1 MIIINIDNEIRSKNK
16 KLDKYINKISKRIYK
31 NLYDLNIETQ
41 INNSTFKNA
50 INIYYDQNCIED
62 LNNNRSI
69 QNKYVGAGYNY
80 ELNIN
85 KDNNLTD
92 IRYQIT
98 DCELISNTWINLA
111 YLITKEIADD
121 LGYIDKRITNN
132 IYEVQKGDSL
142 YQIAKKFNT
151 SIDMLKLINNLETDE
166 LMPGTNILISS
177 SDPEE
182 IITYV
187 VWFDDTLESIAKK
200 YNTSIEEIKKL
211 NNIDKNNINIGD
223 VLVIPIINND
233 EQNYIKYIVKEG
245 DNLYRLAKK
254 FNTTVSN
261 LKKWN
266 NIDTNLLKIGQELI
280 VGKKESNIKEY
291 TVQEEDN
298 IYSVANK
305 FDITIEKL
313 KEFNNLSSNELTPN
327 SILKIQK

>member
-1 MIIINIDNEIRSKNK
+1 MIIINVDNEIRSQNK
-16 KLDKYINKISKRIYK
+16 KLNKYINKISKRIYK
-31 NLYDLNIETQ
+31 NLYDLNIETK

-50 INIYYDQNCIED
+50 INIYNDQNCIED

-132 IYEVQKGDSL
+132 MYEVQKGDSL
-142 YQIAKKFNT
+142 YKIAQKFNT
-151 SIDMLKLINNLETDE
+151 SIDALKIINNLETDE
-166 LMPGTNILISS
+166 LTPGTILLISS
-177 SDPEE
+177 TDPED

-200 YNTSIEEIKKL
+200 YNTSVEEIKKL
-211 NNIDKNNINIGD
+211 NNINNNINIGD
-223 VLVIPIINND
+223 VLVIPVINV
-233 EQNYIKYIVKEG
+233 EEENYIKYIVKEG

-254 FNTTVSN
+254 FHTTVSN

-266 NIDTNLLKIGQELI
+266 NTDSNLLTIGQELV
-280 VGKKESNIKEY
+280 VGKRESNLKEY
-291 TVQEEDN
+291 IVQDEDN
-298 IYSVANK
+298 IYSIANK
-305 FDITIEKL
+305 FDITIEEL
-313 KEFNNLSSNELTPN
+313 KKTNNLSSNKLTPN
-327 SILKIQK
+327 SILKIPK

>member
-1 MIIINIDNEIRSKNK
+1 MIIINVDNEIRSQNK
-16 KLDKYINKISKRIYK
+16 KLNKYINKISKRIYK
-31 NLYDLNIETQ
+31 NLYDLNIETK

-50 INIYYDQNCIED
+50 INIYNDQNCIED

-132 IYEVQKGDSL
+132 MYEVQKGDSL
-142 YQIAKKFNT
+142 YKIAQKFNT
-151 SIDMLKLINNLETDE
+151 SIDALKIINNLETDE
-166 LMPGTNILISS
+166 LTPGTILLISS
-177 SDPEE
+177 TDPED

-200 YNTSIEEIKKL
+200 YNTSVEEIKKL
-211 NNIDKNNINIGD
+211 NNINNNINIGD
-223 VLVIPIINND
+223 VLVIPVINV
-233 EQNYIKYIVKEG
+233 EEENYIKYIVKEG

-254 FNTTVSN
+254 FHTTVSN

-266 NIDTNLLKIGQELI
+266 NIDSNLLTIGQELV
-280 VGKKESNIKEY
+280 VGKRESNLKEY
-291 TVQEEDN
+291 IVQDEDN
-298 IYSVANK
+298 IYSIANK
-305 FDITIEKL
+305 FDITIEEL
-313 KEFNNLSSNELTPN
+313 KKTNNLSSNKLTPN
-327 SILKIQK
+327 SILKIPK